1 MYIWGRERE
10 KYERNN
16 KTKII
21 QEKNPYYIYTTYL
34 IHGVEDARRDLG
46 DGECLAA
53 DALDQPLR
61 APRHPRVDEQDPQVL
76 GRRPAGHG
84 RLGAV
89 RDHAAVRAHRVV
101 DPCRKNTFSRVRPA
115 YIWSTDVRSF
125 QTCGQPWIGPN
136 QFQIYCTESAIWSKT
151 YVR

>member
-1 MYIWGRERE
+1 MGTRGKSI
-10 KYERNN
+10 KRNN
-16 KTKII
+16 KTKIK
-21 QEKNPYYIYTTYL
+21 QEKIPYYTVYNVYL
-34 IHGVEDARRDLG
+34 IHGVEDARRDHG
-46 DGECLAA
+46 DGESLAA

-101 DPCRKNTFSRVRPA
+101 DPCQKNIF
-115 YIWSTDVRSF
+115 
-125 QTCGQPWIGPN
+125 
-136 QFQIYCTESAIWSKT
+136 T
-151 YVR
+151 Y